1 MNCCLIETLV
11 WMTILVPFSSALP
24 TQEASK
30 GSAIILHVVDQAGG
44 SVPSADVHLVPF
56 PTGLSEGLMTDHDGN
71 LLLELP
77 PGEYNVTVKAPDF
90 FPASK
95 LIEIERDSRQ
105 TIQIVLKAKSCPPGP
120 CVPVTSKEETK
131 GAVPFAVVV
140 VDPNWG
146 VVPKAQIKLQPAVS
160 SKILESN
167 ELGEISL
174 DVPPGSYDLFVT
186 NPDFVPWA
194 KNIRVAANTNE
205 RVTVVLQPVA
215 TTLVQLDGPCVPA
228 QNDHDDRKSQRVC
241 SASLTISVTDA
252 AGVAIPY
259 AQIGG
264 LPGAIER
271 AAAPRFLPS
280 DFYETDESGK
290 FSLKLD
296 QGQYEMSV
304 TSPSF
309 RPWTKRI
316 ELKEKENRTITVVLQ
331 VWGQVVTGLR

>member
-1 MNCCLIETLV
+1 
-11 WMTILVPFSSALP
+11 MTILVPFSSALP

-30 GSAIILHVVDQAGG
+30 GSAIILHVADQAGG

-56 PTGLSEGLMTDHDGN
+56 PTGLREGLMTDHDGN

-77 PGEYNVTVKAPDF
+77 AGDYNVTVKAPAF

-95 LIEIERDSRQ
+95 FVEIKRDSRQ

-120 CVPVTSKEETK
+120 CVPVTSKEERK

-146 VVPKAQIKLQPAVS
+146 AVPKAQIKLQPAVS
-160 SKILESN
+160 PKILESN

-174 DVPPGSYDLFVT
+174 DVPPGTYDLFVT

-194 KNIRVAANTNE
+194 KNIRVGANTNE

-215 TTLVQLDGPCVPA
+215 TTTLVQLDGPCVPV
-228 QNDHDDRKSQRVC
+228 QNDDDDRKSQRVC
-241 SASLTISVTDA
+241 SASLTIIVTDA
-252 AGVAIPY
+252 AGAAIPY

-264 LPGAIER
+264 LPGAIFER
-271 AAAPRFLPS
+271 AATPRFLPS

-296 QGQYEMSV
+296 PGQYEMSV

-309 RPWTKRI
+309 QLWTKRI
-316 ELKEKENRTITVVLQ
+316 ELKEENQTITVVLQ
-331 VWGQVVTGLR
+331 VWNQVVTGLR